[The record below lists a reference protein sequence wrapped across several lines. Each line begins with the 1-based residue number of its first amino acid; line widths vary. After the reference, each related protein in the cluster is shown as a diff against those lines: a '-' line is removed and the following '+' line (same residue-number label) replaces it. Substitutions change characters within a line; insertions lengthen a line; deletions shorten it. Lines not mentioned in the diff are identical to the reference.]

1 MTLDELLIVALVGLV
16 AGFAASH
23 LVSGHGYGLVGDLL
37 IGLIGA
43 LIGTVILGNLI
54 TTYLLVPLG
63 VAAASVLG
71 RIVIAFIGAALLLAV
86 LRLLSGSRVGRR
98 RFR

>member
-1 MTLDELLIVALVGLV
+1 LTLDELLIVALVGLV